1 MTQEEIKRHRVE
13 SVLREI
19 IPEALSS
26 LDDARINGLAVND
39 VVCSKGRSDAK
50 VYLDKSFLTAKEQG
64 EALKQLRTV
73 SGYIQNHCKQSE
85 GWFKAPRFVF
95 EFDEQLEKVSRIEE
109 LFKQISTTKE
119 NDAED
124 AKEVKKDGSD
134 ES

>member
-1 MTQEEIKRHRVE
+1 MTHEEIKRHRVE

-19 IPEALSS
+19 IPEALGT
-26 LDDARINGLAVND
+26 LDDERINGLSVTD

-50 VYLDKSFLTAKEQG
+50 VYLDKSFLTSKEQG

-85 GWFKAPRFVF
+85 GWFKAPRFTF
-95 EFDEQLEKVSRIEE
+95 EFDEQLEKQSRMEA
-109 LFKQISTTKE
+109 LFKQISKE
-119 NDAED
+119 GE
-124 AKEVKKDGSD
+124 EVKKDGSN